1 MPVYTVSTRTPVLQA
16 QRDVLARAITRV
28 HCDLTGAPAI
38 FVQVLYGH
46 DLPLRPGV
54 EAHLLANT
62 RAGRTDEVNATL
74 KRQMTE
80 ALVEHLDVA
89 AEHISITLL
98 EIPARWIMEGGDV
111 LPEPGEEAQSRWG
124 EQTVANEEET
134 HVS

>member
-1 MPVYTVSTRTPVLQA
+1 MPQE
-16 QRDVLARAITRV
+16 QRDALARAITGV

-46 DLPLRPGV
+46 ELPLRPGV

-74 KRQMTE
+74 KRQMTG
-80 ALVEHLDVA
+80 ALSTHLGVA
-89 AEHISITLL
+89 AEQTSITLL

-111 LPEPGEEAQSRWG
+111 LPEPGAEAQSRWG
-124 EQTVANEEET
+124 GQEVADEEKA

>member
-1 MPVYTVSTRTPVLQA
+1 MPVYTVTTRTPVPQER
-16 QRDVLARAITRV
+16 RDALATAITNV

-38 FVQVLYGH
+38 FVQVLYAH
-46 DLPLRPGV
+46 ELPLRPGI

-74 KRQMTE
+74 KQQMTE
-80 ALVEHLDVA
+80 ALVAHLDIA
-89 AEHISITLL
+89 AHQTSITLL

-124 EQTVANEEET
+124 DQAVAQEEES